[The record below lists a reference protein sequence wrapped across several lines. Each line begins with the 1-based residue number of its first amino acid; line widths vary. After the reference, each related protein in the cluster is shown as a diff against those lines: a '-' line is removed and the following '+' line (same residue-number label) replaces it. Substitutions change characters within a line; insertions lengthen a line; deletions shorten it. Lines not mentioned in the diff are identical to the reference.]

1 MTRVEINLENIEHNL
16 KVIKAYIGRDN
27 TKIMAIVKSN
37 AYGHGILEISKKVIK
52 DGVSGL
58 GIALVDDGIKLRNEG
73 VKIPIYILGESPLD
87 ITGDALKYNLTPSIN
102 S

>member
-37 AYGHGILEISKKVIK
+37 AYGHGILEISKKVLI
-52 DGVSGL
+52 
-58 GIALVDDGIKLRNEG
+58 
-73 VKIPIYILGESPLD
+73 
-87 ITGDALKYNLTPSIN
+87 
-102 S
+102 